1 MQEDQLYP
9 EEDLKQNNNQDLI
22 NKSNNQGQPKEHPQ
36 SKEEAV
42 PGGDQEQ
49 KHSKK
54 QKYKKTKI
62 RVNLIE
68 EADYQSIKINTI
80 KFVEVNENEEQLN
93 NLKGSDKG
101 GEKLKET
108 ELDQLGI

>member
-1 MQEDQLYP
+1 M
-9 EEDLKQNNNQDLI
+9 
-22 NKSNNQGQPKEHPQ
+22 
-36 SKEEAV
+36 
-42 PGGDQEQ
+42 
-49 KHSKK
+49 
-54 QKYKKTKI
+54 
-62 RVNLIE
+62 NLIE